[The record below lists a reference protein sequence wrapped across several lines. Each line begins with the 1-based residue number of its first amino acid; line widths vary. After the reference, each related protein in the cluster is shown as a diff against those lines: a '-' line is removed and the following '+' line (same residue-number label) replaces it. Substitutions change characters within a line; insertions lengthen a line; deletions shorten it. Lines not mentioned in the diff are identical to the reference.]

1 MKNFYEIKITGKDTK
16 RFIRTLHRMKI
27 QLYKI
32 KYQDNSVI
40 IWIDRE
46 NYQELRKVKTI
57 YKIELVGYHGILKI
71 EYLLKKYSLF
81 ISMMSIGLLLILILS
96 KMIFSIEVI
105 HVKKEYR
112 DFIKEE
118 LKKEGIELFH
128 FQKSFD
134 KQEQIVKKITTTYR
148 DKIEWLEIERIGT
161 KYIAKVEE
169 RKYSNTKN
177 DGEPRDIIA
186 KKDGRILEIEASTG
200 TIIAKKDQYVKKGD
214 ILISGQIKNKDIL
227 MAEVK
232 AEGKVKALTWYTVNV
247 SLPYHY
253 QEEKKTGEKRKV
265 LNIQILSKKWN
276 IFGSKKEYNKE
287 TSPIFEIKNQL
298 IPISISLCEEEKINK
313 IEKVYTRDLAL
324 IEASRIAREKLE
336 QKLGDDIEIL
346 YEKSLKITEENSKI
360 DIEIFFTLKED
371 ITAYQEI
378 PEVVEEES

>member
-32 KYQDNSVI
+32 KYQDNSVV

-46 NYQELRKVKTI
+46 NYQELRKIKTI

-214 ILISGQIKNKDIL
+214 VLISGQIKNKDIL

>member
-32 KYQDNSVI
+32 KYQDNSVV

-46 NYQELRKVKTI
+46 NYQELRKIKTI

-81 ISMMSIGLLLILILS
+81 ISMMGIGLLLILILS

-186 KKDGRILEIEASTG
+186 KKNGRILEIEASTG
-200 TIIAKKDQYVKKGD
+200 TVIAKKDQYVKKGD
-214 ILISGQIKNKDIL
+214 VLISGQIKNKDIL

>member
-1 MKNFYEIKITGKDTK
+1 
-16 RFIRTLHRMKI
+16 
-27 QLYKI
+27 
-32 KYQDNSVI
+32 
-40 IWIDRE
+40 
-46 NYQELRKVKTI
+46 
-57 YKIELVGYHGILKI
+57 
-71 EYLLKKYSLF
+71 
-81 ISMMSIGLLLILILS
+81 
-96 KMIFSIEVI
+96 
-105 HVKKEYR
+105 
-112 DFIKEE
+112 
-118 LKKEGIELFH
+118 
-128 FQKSFD
+128 
-134 KQEQIVKKITTTYR
+134 
-148 DKIEWLEIERIGT
+148 
-161 KYIAKVEE
+161 VEE

-200 TIIAKKDQYVKKGD
+200 TVIAKKDQYVKKGD
-214 ILISGQIKNKDIL
+214 VLISGQIKNKDIL

>member
-32 KYQDNSVI
+32 KYQDNFVV

>member
-32 KYQDNSVI
+32 EYQDNSVI

-46 NYQELRKVKTI
+46 NFSELKKIKTI
-57 YKIELVGYHGILKI
+57 YKIELINYHGVLRI

-81 ISMMSIGLLLILILS
+81 ILMMGIGILLILTLS
-96 KMIFSIEVI
+96 KMIFSVEVI

-118 LKKEGIELFH
+118 LKKEGIDLFH
-128 FQKSFD
+128 FQKTFD

-169 RKYSNTKN
+169 RKYSNVKDDET
-177 DGEPRDIIA
+177 PRDIIA

-200 TIIAKKDQYVKKGD
+200 TVIAKKDQYVKKGD
-214 ILISGQIKNKDIL
+214 VLISGQIKNKDIL

-247 SLPYHY
+247 SLPYYY
-253 QEEKKTGEKRKV
+253 QEEKATGEKRKA

-276 IFGSKKEYNKE
+276 FSNGKKFSNKK
-287 TSPIFEIKNQL
+287 TLPIFEIKNPL
-298 IPISISLCEEEKINK
+298 IPISISLCEEEKIDK
-313 IEKVYTRDLAL
+313 TEKLYTRDLAS
-324 IEASRIAREKLE
+324 IEASRIAREKLK
-336 QKLGDDIEIL
+336 QKLGNDIEIL

-378 PEVVEEES
+378 PEEIEEES

>member
-32 KYQDNSVI
+32 KYQDNSVV

-46 NYQELRKVKTI
+46 NYQELRKIKTI

-81 ISMMSIGLLLILILS
+81 ISMMGIGLLLILILS

-186 KKDGRILEIEASTG
+186 KKNGRILEIEASTG
-200 TIIAKKDQYVKKGD
+200 TVIAKKDQYVKKGD
-214 ILISGQIKNKDIL
+214 VLISGQIKNKDIL

-313 IEKVYTRDLAL
+313 IKKVYTRDLAL